1 MQKIISFIIFPA
13 VLLCVAFLSVSL
25 QEKSILAKKMEKEL
39 QSTRYVAEARK
50 KLLAEAKLVQE
61 AMEARKDVL
70 DVVVTAYN
78 AEEDQCDADP
88 FIAASLR
95 RVRPGTIAVSRDLFD
110 AGWVFGKKVRID
122 GIGIFEIN
130 DLMNARYEKR
140 IDIFMWD
147 RNQAVSF
154 GKGSYRAALLEI

>member
-1 MQKIISFIIFPA
+1 MQKIISYIILPA
-13 VLLCVAFLSVSL
+13 VLLCVAVMGVTL
-25 QEKSILAKKMEKEL
+25 QENAIKAEKLEKEL
-39 QSTRYVAEARK
+39 QTTQYMAEVRK
-50 KLLAEAKLVQE
+50 KLLAESKLVQE
-61 AMEARKDVL
+61 AIEARKDVL

-78 AEEDQCDADP
+78 PEVEQCDADP

-147 RNQAVSF
+147 RSQAVSF
-154 GKGSYRAALLEI
+154 GKGRYKAALLEI